1 MAHRELAAGMIGNMI
16 AEITRGIRADDVRT
30 ARRKDTRTGQIRE
43 VEVEYWRARY
53 RDDGGK
59 EHVRHFDR
67 RVDGLEV
74 PGSCGL
80 CAD

>member
-1 MAHRELAAGMIGNMI
+1 MKRRLMASIKKR
-16 AEITRGIRADDVRT
+16 TRT